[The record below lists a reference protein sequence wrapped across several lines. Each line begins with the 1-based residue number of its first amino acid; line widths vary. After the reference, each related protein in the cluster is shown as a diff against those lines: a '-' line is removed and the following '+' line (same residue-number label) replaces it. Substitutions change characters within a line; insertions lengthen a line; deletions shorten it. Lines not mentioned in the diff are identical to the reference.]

1 MYIEHNTK
9 MKLLCKVLLDDDEL
23 FRVKTRLF
31 IHSYHHHT
39 PNAYGYTKYIDIVY
53 INKNVKYVYLL
64 AGILTLNY
72 RVH

>member
-53 INKNVKYVYLL
+53 I
-64 AGILTLNY
+64 T
-72 RVH
+72 RM